1 MEVDGPLQ
9 SKFDATCGVLGH
21 RRLSRPL
28 YYLAC
33 KSAWLVRSLC
43 RSVPVRVNATSQVEL
58 MPNPVSS
65 THHVGCSPSACSAKR
80 GARVV
85 PPSECVPFVCG
96 RDAPWRLAPP
106 RNP

>member
-43 RSVPVRVNATSQVEL
+43 RSVPVRVPVRAGLCGGAVGRAAKVLNLHTISARRYSTANLIIHDDTSYV
-58 MPNPVSS
+58 NI
-65 THHVGCSPSACSAKR
+65 
-80 GARVV
+80 
-85 PPSECVPFVCG
+85 
-96 RDAPWRLAPP
+96 
-106 RNP
+106 

>member
-43 RSVPVRVNATSQVEL
+43 RSVPVRVNATSQSRV
-58 MPNPVSS
+58 NAK
-65 THHVGCSPSACSAKR
+65 PS
-80 GARVV
+80 
-85 PPSECVPFVCG
+85 
-96 RDAPWRLAPP
+96 LLYPP
-106 RNP
+106 RRV